1 MPVSPIRFVTLDGRD
16 LDRSLDFYTRLLD
29 LTPVPAPEADGREA
43 CLLSDRD
50 GVPLLIEG
58 TR

>member
-1 MPVSPIRFVTLDGRD
+1 VPVSPIRFVTLDVTD
-16 LDRSLDFYTRLLD
+16 PDRSLDFYTRLLD

-43 CLLSDRD
+43 RLLSGRD
-50 GVPLLIEG
+50 GVPMLIEG